1 MKQNVGQG
9 DLVTQGKCKNMKK
22 LRYGL
27 GLFVLANFLFSCSGV
42 KKVVQNEIVQ
52 NEEITIQLTDEQEM
66 KQMEFE
72 LLFVEAL
79 KHKMLGNV
87 QETVQLLSRCLEID
101 PNSAAA
107 MYELAN
113 VYSAN
118 NNLTRASL
126 LLEKAVSIN
135 PDNEWYKI
143 MLAQIYQQQHKFTQA
158 GDIYSQLLKNEPE
171 NYEYLY
177 MHAVLLANAGKMAEA
192 IEAYNAL
199 EEKVGI
205 NEQISIEKQQLYTLM
220 GDTEKAFAEIQK
232 LIESNPSETQYYGI
246 LADLYLEYG
255 DEQNALKYYNKILEM
270 EPYNG
275 FVHFS
280 LANYYI
286 TKEDFDLMFEEVKLG
301 FRSDDIEI
309 QTKLHF
315 YVMLI
320 SNREQTEITDKKAE
334 ELIQI
339 LLEKHSG
346 EFLVHTIFAETLLLS
361 NKLAEAREQLIKAVE
376 IDPNNYEIWERILFI
391 DNDLQDWD
399 GLYQYS
405 KKTIE
410 LFPSQSQPYL
420 LNALACLQ
428 LEKYDETISVVS
440 ENFDKINENKRIQ
453 SQFLMLKGE
462 AVYKLNR
469 YDEAFELFDNVLEL
483 FPENYVAL
491 NNYAYY
497 LSLAGKNLEKAERM
511 SAKVIEQFPDNSTY
525 LDTYAWVFFKKG
537 EYKLA
542 RFYMQSAL
550 NNGGNDNSV
559 LLEHYGDILYK
570 LEMKDEAKLYWE
582 KARETGGDSEIL
594 LRKISEQKYIEE

>member
-1 MKQNVGQG
+1 MKQNVGQE

-27 GLFVLANFLFSCSGV
+27 GLIVLANFLFSCSGV

-66 KQMEFE
+66 KQKEFE

-87 QETVQLLSRCLEID
+87 QETIQLLSRCLEID

-126 LLEKAVSIN
+126 LLEKAVSVN
-135 PDNEWYKI
+135 PDNKWYKI

-177 MHAVLLANAGKMAEA
+177 MHAVLLANAGKTAEA

-286 TKEDFDLMFEEVKLG
+286 TKEDFEKMFEEVKLG
-301 FRSDDIEI
+301 FISDDIEI
-309 QTKLHF
+309 QTKLQ
-315 YVMLI
+315 YCIMLI
-320 SNREQTEITDKKAE
+320 SNRDEIDITNQKIE
-334 ELIQI
+334 ELVQI
-339 LLEKHSG
+339 LLDKHSG

-376 IDPNNYEIWERILFI
+376 IDPNNYEVWERILFI
-391 DNDLQDWD
+391 DNDLQDWER
-399 GLYQYS
+399 LYEYS
-405 KKTIE
+405 KKAIGF
-410 LFPSQSQPYL
+410 FPDQPQSYL
-420 LNALACLQ
+420 LNAFSCIQ
-428 LEKYDETISVVS
+428 LEKYDEAILIID
-440 ENFDKINENKRIQ
+440 EGLDYIIDNKQIRG
-453 SQFLMLKGE
+453 QFLMMKGE

-469 YDEAFELFDNVLEL
+469 YDEAFKLFDNVIEL
-483 FPENYVAL
+483 SPENYVAL

-497 LSLAGKNLEKAERM
+497 LSLAEKDLEKAERM
-511 SAKVIEQFPDNSTY
+511 SARVIEKFPDNSTY

-550 NNGGNDNSV
+550 NNGGNDNPV

-570 LEMKDEAKLYWE
+570 LEMKDEAKQYWE
-582 KARETGGDSEIL
+582 KARDNGGDSEIL

>member
-1 MKQNVGQG
+1 
-9 DLVTQGKCKNMKK
+9 LVTPEKIKEMKK
-22 LRYGL
+22 IRCVL
-27 GLFVLANFLFSCSGV
+27 GLIVFAGLLFSCSGA
-42 KKVVQNEIVQ
+42 KKAAESRVVQNAEIALKLS
-52 NEEITIQLTDEQEM
+52 EEQEM
-66 KQMEFE
+66 KQKEFE

-79 KHKMLGNV
+79 KQKMLGNTGTAV
-87 QETVQLLSRCLEID
+87 QYLARCLEID
-101 PNSAAA
+101 PNSAAV

-113 VYSAN
+113 IYADS
-118 NNLTRASL
+118 NNLTNASL

-135 PDNEWYKI
+135 PANKWYKI
-143 MLAQIYQQQHKFTQA
+143 MLAQTYQQQHKFEEA
-158 GDIYSQLLKNEPE
+158 SDIYSQLLENEPE
-171 NYEYLY
+171 NHEYLFTR
-177 MHAVLLANAGKMAEA
+177 AVLLANAGLTNEA

-199 EEKVGI
+199 EKKVGI
-205 NEQISIEKQQLYTLM
+205 IGQISIEKQHIYTSM
-220 GDTEKAFAEIQK
+220 GDTEKAFAEIYR
-232 LIESNPSETQYYGI
+232 LIEANPYESQYYGI
-246 LADLYLEYG
+246 LADLYLDYG

-270 EPYNG
+270 DPSDG
-275 FVHFS
+275 FVHIS
-280 LANYYI
+280 LANYFI
-286 TKEDFDLMFEEVKLG
+286 NQGNFDLMFDEVKLG
-301 FRSDDIEI
+301 FESDGLEV
-309 QTKLHF
+309 QTKLQ
-315 YVMLI
+315 YYIMLI
-320 SNREQTEITDKKAE
+320 SNRNEIDISDQRIE
-334 ELIQI
+334 ELSRI

-346 EFLVHTIFAETLLLS
+346 EYFVHSIFAETLLFS

-376 IDPNNYEIWERILFI
+376 IEPNDYTSWERILYI
-391 DNDLQDWD
+391 DNDLHDWE
-399 GLYQYS
+399 GLYEYS

-469 YDEAFELFDNVLEL
+469 HDEAFELFDNVIEL

-550 NNGGNDNSV
+550 NNGGSDNPV

-570 LEMKDEAKLYWE
+570 LEMKDDAKLYWE
-582 KARETGGDSEIL
+582 RAKENGGDSEIL
-594 LRKISEQKYIEE
+594 LRKISEQRYIED